1 MELLTVKE
9 AGELWGITARMATF
23 YCERGR
29 VPGAFTKRNL
39 WLIPGDAKKPD
50 DHRKNRQ
57 TAVKT
62 VQAKHQ
68 NDEVE

>member
-23 YCERGR
+23 YCERGGVR
-29 VPGAFTKRNL
+29 GAFKKGIL